1 MPITNFTILGERCSG
16 TNFLESSI
24 SNNFSIQYTEKYGN
38 KHFFCYNNYSNS
50 DDTLFIGII
59 RNPIYWINSFSR
71 ELHHVPEINRQS
83 LRNFLFNE
91 FYSVEDELD
100 TSKSILNNNIFK
112 LNNKFYTHKYKLNTR
127 DLNYTNGNKYKNIFE
142 LRKVKNN
149 FLMNVMHNKVKNY
162 ILINYEDLLFNYN
175 EVLQN
180 IKDKFN
186 LIQKQTEFIK
196 IKNYKK
202 SDTYKFVQQRK
213 ILLPPN
219 IVVLIWQNL
228 DEEQE
233 KKLGYK
239 MWDNNNFFKNKFKIS
254 QNDNIPQIEG

>member
-1 MPITNFTILGERCSG
+1 M
-16 TNFLESSI
+16 
-24 SNNFSIQYTEKYGN
+24 
-38 KHFFCYNNYSNS
+38 
-50 DDTLFIGII
+50 
-59 RNPIYWINSFSR
+59 
-71 ELHHVPEINRQS
+71 
-83 LRNFLFNE
+83 
-91 FYSVEDELD
+91 
-100 TSKSILNNNIFK
+100 
-112 LNNKFYTHKYKLNTR
+112 
-127 DLNYTNGNKYKNIFE
+127 
-142 LRKVKNN
+142 
-149 FLMNVMHNKVKNY
+149 
-162 ILINYEDLLFNYN
+162 
-175 EVLQN
+175 
-180 IKDKFN
+180 
-186 LIQKQTEFIK
+186 IQKQTEFIK

>member
-1 MPITNFTILGERCSG
+1 MP
-16 TNFLESSI
+16 
-24 SNNFSIQYTEKYGN
+24 
-38 KHFFCYNNYSNS
+38 
-50 DDTLFIGII
+50 
-59 RNPIYWINSFSR
+59 
-71 ELHHVPEINRQS
+71 
-83 LRNFLFNE
+83 
-91 FYSVEDELD
+91 
-100 TSKSILNNNIFK
+100 
-112 LNNKFYTHKYKLNTR
+112 KYKLNTR